1 MAHCVGV
8 WNRCVQCVSW
18 KVQPRRGAQLNW
30 QSDTNIREPR
40 VSGILCVRHSMRS
53 DYAQTTEDPIGQP

>member
-1 MAHCVGV
+1 MESCH
-8 WNRCVQCVSW
+8 
-18 KVQPRRGAQLNW
+18 AQ
-30 QSDTNIREPR
+30 R